1 MASSVRIKYKKIEKN
16 GENLSEN
23 IFVIVNTNT
32 VDGDLQFNI
41 QYLDIQLEEIAEK
54 NKNISLV
61 DLRGNKIDEV
71 NGHPTVEKSLNMF
84 KELQNSLKDLIYTT
98 QIFVSQNS
106 YTVVAAKPYHIH

>member
-1 MASSVRIKYKKIEKN
+1 MLKFTSTKLKKQYMASSVRIKYKKIEKN

-54 NKNISLV
+54 NKNISLA
-61 DLRGNKIDEV
+61 DLRGNKMRSTDI
-71 NGHPTVEKSLNMF
+71 
-84 KELQNSLKDLIYTT
+84 
-98 QIFVSQNS
+98 
-106 YTVVAAKPYHIH
+106 

>member
-61 DLRGNKIDEV
+61 DLRGNKIRSTD
-71 NGHPTVEKSLNMF
+71 
-84 KELQNSLKDLIYTT
+84 I
-98 QIFVSQNS
+98 
-106 YTVVAAKPYHIH
+106 

>member
-1 MASSVRIKYKKIEKN
+1 MASSVRIRYKKVEKS

-32 VDGDLQFNI
+32 VNGDLQFNI

-61 DLRGNKIDEV
+61 DLRGNKIRSTD
-71 NGHPTVEKSLNMF
+71 
-84 KELQNSLKDLIYTT
+84 I
-98 QIFVSQNS
+98 
-106 YTVVAAKPYHIH
+106 